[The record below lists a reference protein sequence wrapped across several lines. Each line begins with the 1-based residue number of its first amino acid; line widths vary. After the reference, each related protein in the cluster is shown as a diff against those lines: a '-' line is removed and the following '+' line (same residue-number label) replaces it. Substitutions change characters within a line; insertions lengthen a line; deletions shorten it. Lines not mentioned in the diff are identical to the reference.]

1 MCVFTCAHICVCV
14 CALLRRS
21 MHTHTGRRGPCPFF
35 YALNLTAPYLTAPPR
50 TGTGTGTDRPTPC
63 TTTTTQH
70 KHQDNRTDTPHP
82 DRGTRE
88 PSGGRAR
95 EKRRQVIH
103 MSTVLAYL
111 IIAHKRIEYRPPDRE
126 RWAHIERAE
135 REHRGE
141 RERKGRGRREKEK
154 GEREDSRST
163 LPATRTVHSAST
175 PRKPHSDAPDTAQAP
190 HSALIPTLDRPKTP
204 YTHPKARGPALLSL

>member
-35 YALNLTAPYLTAPPR
+35 YALNLAAPYLTAPLTAPPR
-50 TGTGTGTDRPTPC
+50 TGTGTRTGTDRPTPC
-63 TTTTTQH
+63 TTHTTTPH
-70 KHQDNRTDTPHP
+70 NNTTYKHQDNRTDTPHP

-135 REHRGE
+135 NTGEKGRE
-141 RERKGRGRREKEK
+141 REEGEGRRRR
-154 GEREDSRST
+154 ERDRT
-163 LPATRTVHSAST
+163 LGALCRPLGPCTAP
-175 PRKPHSDAPDTAQAP
+175 PRLAN
-190 HSALIPTLDRPKTP
+190 PTLTLLTPHRRHTAHLYHPRPTQNP
-204 YTHPKARGPALLSL
+204 LYPP

>member
-1 MCVFTCAHICVCV
+1 MAKGGCVCVFTCAHICVRV
-14 CALLRRS
+14 CSFTEEYA
-21 MHTHTGRRGPCPFF
+21 HTQGDVDRVPLF
-35 YALNLTAPYLTAPPR
+35 YALNLAAPYLTAPPR
-50 TGTGTGTDRPTPC
+50 TGTGTRTDRPTPC
-63 TTTTTQH
+63 TTHTTTTTTQH

-141 RERKGRGRREKEK
+141 RERKGRGRREK
-154 GEREDSRST
+154 G
-163 LPATRTVHSAST
+163 
-175 PRKPHSDAPDTAQAP
+175 
-190 HSALIPTLDRPKTP
+190 DR
-204 YTHPKARGPALLSL
+204 GL